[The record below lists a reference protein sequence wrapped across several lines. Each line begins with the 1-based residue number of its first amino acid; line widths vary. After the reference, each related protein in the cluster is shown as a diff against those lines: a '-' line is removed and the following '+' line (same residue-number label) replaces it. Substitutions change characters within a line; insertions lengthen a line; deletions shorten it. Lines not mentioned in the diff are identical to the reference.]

1 MKTTIA
7 MADDHVLLR
16 NGLAS
21 LLNDL
26 GYQVIFQADDGK
38 EFIEKIQAANASPHI
53 ALMDINMPKMNGYE
67 TTMWLKKNSPEVKVL
82 ALSMY
87 DDENAIIRMIRCGA
101 RGYILKDSDPL
112 ELKTAI
118 NAIMDK
124 GFYHSE
130 LVSGTLIHVVNRI
143 DDPEHAAMKGGMG
156 LTEKQMEI
164 LKLLCTEMSI
174 KEIAEQVHLSTRTVD
189 SYRDELLDRLN
200 CKSRIGLVL
209 YAIKNG
215 MVAL

>member
-1 MKTTIA
+1 MKTMIA

-26 GYQVIFQADDGK
+26 DYQVVFQADDGK
-38 EFIEKIQAANASPHI
+38 EFIEKIQTTATAPHI
-53 ALMDINMPKMNGYE
+53 ALMDINMPRMNGYE
-67 TTMWLKKNSPEVKVL
+67 TTIWLKKNAPEVKVL

-87 DDENAIIRMIRCGA
+87 DDENAIIRMIRSGA

-118 NAIMDK
+118 NAIMEK

-130 LVSGTLIHVVNRI
+130 LVSGTLIHAVNRI
-143 DDPEHAAMKGGMG
+143 DDPEHAAVKGGMG
-156 LTEKQMEI
+156 LTDKQMEI

-189 SYRDELLDRLN
+189 SYRDELLDKLN
-200 CKSRIGLVL
+200 CKTRIGLVL